1 MKIVHGLSKWSDFRL
16 SINENQRI
24 GFIPTMGALHKG
36 HISLV
41 EKSIDENEITIV
53 SIFINP
59 TQFNDKNDLKT
70 YPKKVEND
78 INMLSSLNIT
88 YLLLPSEDEMYKDGY
103 NYKITEK
110 NLSFKMEGL
119 EREGHFDGVLT
130 VVMKLF
136 NIVNPT
142 CAYFGEKDYQQ
153 LRLIENMAESFFM
166 RIKIIPCKTIRSED
180 GLALSSRNS
189 FLTVD
194 ERLIAPKFHDA
205 LKSKKS
211 IREIKKQL
219 NNDGFKIEYI
229 EEYDGR
235 LFGAVKIGNVRLI
248 DNEKI

>member
-1 MKIVHGLSKWSDFRL
+1 MKIFNSINKWSDFRN
-16 SINENQRI
+16 SITGNQRI

-36 HISLV
+36 HISLI
-41 EKSIDENEITIV
+41 EKSIDENQITIV

-59 TQFNDKNDLKT
+59 TQFNDPNDLKNYPRNEKNDL
-70 YPKKVEND
+70 
-78 INMLSSLNIT
+78 NMLSTLNVN
-88 YLLLPSEDEMYKDGY
+88 YLLLPSDKEMYEHDY

-110 NLSFKMEGL
+110 DLSLKMEGL
-119 EREGHFDGVLT
+119 ERIGHFDGVLT

-142 CAYFGEKDYQQ
+142 SAYFGEKDYQQ
-153 LRLIENMAESFFM
+153 LRLIKNMAESFFM

-189 FLTVD
+189 LLTSE
-194 ERLIAPKFHDA
+194 ERLIAPKFYDA

-211 IREIKKQL
+211 ISEIKKRL
-219 NNDGFKIEYI
+219 NNYGFKVEYI
-229 EEYDGR
+229 EVYDER
-235 LFGAVKIGNVRLI
+235 IFGAVKIGNVRLI